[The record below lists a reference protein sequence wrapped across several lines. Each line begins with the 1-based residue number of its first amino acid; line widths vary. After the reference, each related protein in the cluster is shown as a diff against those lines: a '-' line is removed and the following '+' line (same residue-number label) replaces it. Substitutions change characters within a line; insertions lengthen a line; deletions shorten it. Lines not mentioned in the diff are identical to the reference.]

1 MKSNKKFPPALGAV
15 VGQALKDYS
24 AWMKETV
31 QGIPCEAI
39 EKSGLFQEDTERC
52 VCLTLDEAEQVKA
65 LLDDAVELHDKGVV
79 VIQSSGFKTIHLIN
93 ERIKQVKMSIAS
105 T

>member
-1 MKSNKKFPPALGAV
+1 MKSNKKFPPALGAI

-39 EKSGLFQEDTERC
+39 EKSGLFQEDIEGC
-52 VCLTLDEAEQVKA
+52 VCLTLDEAKCVQNALYELLRNSNDKNSREWLTYWMVNGRIAKA
-65 LLDDAVELHDKGVV
+65 EECNG
-79 VIQSSGFKTIHLIN
+79 
-93 ERIKQVKMSIAS
+93 
-105 T
+105 

>member
-39 EKSGLFQEDTERC
+39 EKSGLFQEDIEGC
-52 VCLTLDEAEQVKA
+52 VCLTLDEAKA
-65 LLDDAVELHDKGVV
+65 LLRRIPE
-79 VIQSSGFKTIHLIN
+79 FKENSDWQLPIETLKQ
-93 ERIKQVKMSIAS
+93 RIKQAEK
-105 T
+105 TNE